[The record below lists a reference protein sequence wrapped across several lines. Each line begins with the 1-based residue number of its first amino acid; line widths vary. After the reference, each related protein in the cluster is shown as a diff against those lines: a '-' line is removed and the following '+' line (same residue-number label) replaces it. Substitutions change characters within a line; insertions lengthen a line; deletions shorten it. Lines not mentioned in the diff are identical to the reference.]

1 MSDGAAALER
11 LRALTDDALAALD
24 FGEAGRRRRRSPR
37 RCATRCSPAAS
48 ACAPCSAWRR
58 PRASAAPPG
67 DALPTALALEL
78 VHTFS
83 LVHDDLPALDDD
95 ALRRGRPTAHVRYGE
110 DIAVLAGDA
119 LLNHAFALVC
129 DRQDGSDARRVA
141 ALRELTSAVGLL
153 GMIGGQYR
161 DVRPEDALDARG
173 LERTSRLKTG
183 ALLGA
188 CRGLRSDRGRR
199 RSETTSPRR
208 APSASSSACSSRSS
222 TTCSTRPA
230 ATRRS
235 ASRPAPTPAAAAARS
250 RASSAC
256 RRAPARG
263 RERTSGPEHLA
274 SSRQPRTPSGRCE
287 PGRDARPLARA
298 AAIGARSACLGQARN
313 ARCQVGTRGLARTL
327 RVWPRCCV
335 RGYVA
340 WRPSCAVPGRCGVPE
355 VAPGGLGRAR
365 SGHPCPTMTA

>member
-11 LRALTDDALAALD
+11 LRALTDDALAALS
-24 FGEAGRRRRRSPR
+24 FGEAGDV
-37 RCATRCSPAAS
+37 
-48 ACAPCSAWRR
+48 APLAEAMRYSLLAGGKRVR
-58 PRASAAPPG
+58 PVLCLAMAEGFGSAAV

-129 DRQDGSDARRVA
+129 DDQGVPDGHRVA

-161 DVRPEDALDARG
+161 DVRPGDSPDAGG

-188 CRGLRSDRGRR
+188 AAACGAIVAGAGDADIATARAFGIELGLLFQIVDDVLDETGSDSALGKPAGSDARRGRR
-199 RSETTSPRR
+199 TFASELGLDGARQRAAESEHTARELLAQLPRATH
-208 APSASSSACSSRSS
+208 APLGALVSLV
-222 TTCSTRPA
+222 
-230 ATRRS
+230 ATRDR
-235 ASRPAPTPAAAAARS
+235 
-250 RASSAC
+250 
-256 RRAPARG
+256 
-263 RERTSGPEHLA
+263 
-274 SSRQPRTPSGRCE
+274 
-287 PGRDARPLARA
+287 
-298 AAIGARSACLGQARN
+298 
-313 ARCQVGTRGLARTL
+313 
-327 RVWPRCCV
+327 
-335 RGYVA
+335 
-340 WRPSCAVPGRCGVPE
+340 
-355 VAPGGLGRAR
+355 
-365 SGHPCPTMTA
+365 